1 MKIIDLSQPLF
12 DGMEVFPGDPKVVV
26 EQQQE
31 FSKDG
36 WNMKRLHINLHDGTH
51 LNVPIH
57 GTKNGRILDSYKLED
72 FIGKCRLYKKT
83 GDIQK
88 GIGIIFGDK
97 NIDWEMAKIIAKKLP
112 KFVGLS
118 SAFEFDVD
126 IEKFLLE
133 KGIISFERLANT
145 DKLPSE
151 FVFYGVP
158 LKIKDGDGSP
168 IRAFAVSE

>member
-1 MKIIDLSQPLF
+1 MKIIDLSQPLYS
-12 DGMEVFPGDPKVVV
+12 GMPVFPGDPEVVI
-26 EQQQE
+26 EQQQT
-31 FSKDG
+31 FKKDG
-36 WNMKRLHINLHDGTH
+36 WNMKRVNINLHDGTH

-57 GTKNGRILDSYKLED
+57 GTKDGRILDTYKIED
-72 FIGKCRLYKKT
+72 FVGKCRLYKKPS
-83 GDIQK
+83 DIQK
-88 GIGIIFGDK
+88 GIGIIFGNQ
-97 NIDWEMAKIIAKKLP
+97 NIDWKTAKLIAEKRP

-118 SAFEFDVD
+118 SKFEFEVD

-133 KGIISFERLANT
+133 KGIVSFERLANT

-168 IRAFAVSE
+168 IRAFAVLE